1 MVESARLKTGSYSA
15 IVEMDLLVGDRT
27 LRIVQLGPD
36 FAYLESPV
44 EFPPISAVLRF
55 SVDGLAQS
63 WLVRLPDGISAS
75 NDLVH
80 LAPA

>member
-1 MVESARLKTGSYSA
+1 MVESTSLKTGSYSA

-44 EFPPISAVLRF
+44 EIPPNSAVLRF
-55 SVDGLAQS
+55 SVDGMARS

-75 NDLVH
+75 DCLVR